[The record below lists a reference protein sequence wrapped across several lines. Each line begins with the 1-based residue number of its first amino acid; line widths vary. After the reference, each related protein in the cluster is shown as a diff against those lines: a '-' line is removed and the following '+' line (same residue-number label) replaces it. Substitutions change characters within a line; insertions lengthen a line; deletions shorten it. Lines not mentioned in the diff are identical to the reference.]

1 MKDEKINIVL
11 RILWKGGVTRVAV
24 EEARNMKS
32 TLIVYRHA
40 GTQYDLSN
48 IDVKVLFDG
57 KSKWIFKVLTSI
69 YAGQR
74 GDEATVDLDRII
86 KASDIIKGPAL
97 FHDQF
102 AGLTGYLRKIK
113 HGEDYAI
120 YIHETSFDNKGIKWA
135 LPKFMEK
142 KILEKSKLIITNS
155 KWNKEILASK
165 GFSAEVVYPG
175 CYPRERINLER
186 EKIVLAVSV
195 WDSGRRPEIYGEISK
210 KIKGKL
216 VMAGYWT
223 RQDTLNEFMSKYK
236 EVIITG
242 PISESKLQELYDKA
256 SVLIR
261 FGFNEKGP
269 GMGVLEAMGAGM
281 PVIVNEGLG
290 SKELIKDNGYVVRD
304 WDEAVDRINEILED
318 ESLRKK
324 MSINSWEIAKS
335 LSWTNHARKLYEL
348 LMKIYE

>member
-32 TLIVYRHA
+32 TLVVYRHA

-48 IDVKVLFDG
+48 VDLKVLFAG
-57 KSKWIFKVLTSI
+57 EPKWIFKVLTSI
-69 YAGQR
+69 YASHR
-74 GDEATVDLDRII
+74 GEEATVDLDRII
-86 KASDIIKGPAL
+86 KASDIIKGPTL

-102 AGLTGYLRKIK
+102 AGITGYLRKIK
-113 HGEDYAI
+113 HGEDYAV
-120 YIHETSFDNKGIKWA
+120 YIHETSLDSKGIKWA
-135 LPKFMEK
+135 LPRIMER
-142 KILEKSKLIITNS
+142 KILEKSKLIVTNS
-155 KWNKEILASK
+155 KWNREILASK
-165 GFSAEVVYPG
+165 GFNAEVVYPG
-175 CYPRERINLER
+175 CYPKEKINLER
-186 EKIVLAVSV
+186 QKIVLAVSV

-223 RQDTLNEFMSKYK
+223 RQDTLNEFMRKYK
-236 EVIITG
+236 DVIITG
-242 PISESKLQELYDKA
+242 PISESKLQELYDNA

-269 GMGVLEAMGAGM
+269 GMGVLEAMGVGM

-290 SKELIKDNGYVVRD
+290 SKELIKDNGYVVKD
-304 WDEAVDRINEILED
+304 WEEAVDRINEILED
-318 ESLRKK
+318 ESLRRK
-324 MSINSWEIAKS
+324 MSINSWEIAKE
-335 LSWTNHARKLYEL
+335 LSWKNHAIKIRELMEKKLN
-348 LMKIYE
+348 